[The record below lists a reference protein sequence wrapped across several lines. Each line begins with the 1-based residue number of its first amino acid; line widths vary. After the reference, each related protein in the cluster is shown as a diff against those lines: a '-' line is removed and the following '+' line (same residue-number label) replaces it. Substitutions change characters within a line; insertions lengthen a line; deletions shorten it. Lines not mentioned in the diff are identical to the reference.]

1 MKMRIVVPAA
11 GHRRGLAERLITV
24 FGPDRVSP
32 AEEQHEVDVRVE
44 GPWDAAVLRVVA
56 TVEQWLDEIAANS
69 TEMWLGEHSYRI
81 SRYSPAKLPRL
92 RR

>member
-1 MKMRIVVPAA
+1 MKMRIVVPATA
-11 GHRRGLAERLITV
+11 HRRVLAERLSTV
-24 FGPDRVSP
+24 FGPERVSP
-32 AEEQHEVDVRVE
+32 AQEQHDLDVRVE
-44 GPWDAAVLRVVA
+44 GPSDGAVLRVLA

-81 SRYSPAKLPRL
+81 SAYSPANVPRL